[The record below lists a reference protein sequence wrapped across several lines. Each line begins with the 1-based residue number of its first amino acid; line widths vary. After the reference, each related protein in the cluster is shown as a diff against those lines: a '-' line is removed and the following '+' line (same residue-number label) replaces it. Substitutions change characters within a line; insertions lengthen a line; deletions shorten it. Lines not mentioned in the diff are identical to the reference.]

1 MSSLRNMYTLAHFRG
16 LGTSVLG
23 TPKTWIFFEDVTGF
37 LIYSQINGKKNIGL
51 LKAVYVVFTSS
62 MTIAFTV
69 MWPGT
74 IMWDEVR
81 KQLT

>member
-1 MSSLRNMYTLAHFRG
+1 MKTSLA
-16 LGTSVLG
+16 
-23 TPKTWIFFEDVTGF
+23 GF
-37 LIYSQINGKKNIGL
+37 LINFQINGKKNIGL

>member
-1 MSSLRNMYTLAHFRG
+1 MGHQKPGYFFLKTSLA
-16 LGTSVLG
+16 
-23 TPKTWIFFEDVTGF
+23 GF
-37 LIYSQINGKKNIGL
+37 LINFQINGKKNIGL